1 MNERS
6 DHLIERAAALLRS
19 AGAGQVVDDHA
30 AAPAQPPPQPRTMA
44 GASPLPSPTPA
55 EDGRGRLP
63 NAPPKF
69 VPPPRPAPPKQLGLS
84 PPPGASRAA
93 PALTRGGS
101 VADVRALLAHP
112 PIALPTLE
120 RAGLMVARNS
130 RTRTSEEYRIVI
142 GRVLRAL
149 HEEPDGDQG
158 TEGEAWPN
166 VVMITSARPGEG
178 KSFTALNL
186 GGSIAQNAGES
197 VLIVDVDAKN
207 RSMTDELGLS
217 DQRGFLDM
225 VANPDLSPDELVFP
239 TELPN
244 LFFLPL
250 GTRSIE
256 RGDEEDDLAAPEGR
270 RLTPP
275 ITRVSQRFPKSLIL
289 LDAPPCLS
297 TSDPHTLAP
306 AVGQVVMVVE
316 AERTQRNEVEAAI
329 DLIRVCPM
337 VTMLLNKVRMST
349 GHTFGSYDYFGSYT

>member
-1 MNERS
+1 
-6 DHLIERAAALLRS
+6 
-19 AGAGQVVDDHA
+19 
-30 AAPAQPPPQPRTMA
+30 
-44 GASPLPSPTPA
+44 
-55 EDGRGRLP
+55 
-63 NAPPKF
+63 
-69 VPPPRPAPPKQLGLS
+69 
-84 PPPGASRAA
+84 
-93 PALTRGGS
+93 
-101 VADVRALLAHP
+101 
-112 PIALPTLE
+112 
-120 RAGLMVARNS
+120 MVARNS

-149 HEEPDGDQG
+149 HEEPDGDRG
-158 TEGEAWPN
+158 TEGDAWPN

>member
-19 AGAGQVVDDHA
+19 ANA
-30 AAPAQPPPQPRTMA
+30 AQAADPAVAPDRARP
-44 GASPLPSPTPA
+44 PSPAPVFP
-55 EDGRGRLP
+55 ESGPGRLP
-63 NAPPKF
+63 NSPPKF

-84 PPPGASRAA
+84 APPPTNLAA
-93 PALTRGGS
+93 RPPIRPPVATGGS
-101 VADVRALLAHP
+101 VADIRALLAHP
-112 PIALPTLE
+112 PIALATLE
-120 RAGLMVARNS
+120 RAGLMVARSS

-149 HEEPDGDQG
+149 HEEEPDDEPAPEGD
-158 TEGEAWPN
+158 AWPN

-207 RSMTDELGLS
+207 RSMTDQLGLN

-225 VANPDLSPDELVFP
+225 AVNPDLAPDELVFP

-250 GTRSIE
+250 GTRSIA
-256 RGDEEDDLAAPEGR
+256 RSDEEDDPAAPEAR

-275 ITRVSQRFPKSLIL
+275 IKRLSQRFPKSLIL